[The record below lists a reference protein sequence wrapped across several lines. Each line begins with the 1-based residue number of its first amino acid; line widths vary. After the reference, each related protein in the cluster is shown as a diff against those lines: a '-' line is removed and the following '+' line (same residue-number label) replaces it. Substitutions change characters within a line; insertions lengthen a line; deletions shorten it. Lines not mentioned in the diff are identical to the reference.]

1 MKIVVIP
8 EVDSTNS
15 WLARNA
21 ASIAETTLVAAHEQT
36 AGRGQRGNTWEAEPG
51 ANLTFS
57 VLWRPT
63 DFAPAR
69 QFAISEAFAL
79 AIADTLADL
88 YGIEARVKW
97 PNDIY
102 VGDRKL
108 CGILIEHA
116 VIGRRIERTIAGA
129 GININQTVFRSPA
142 PNPVSVAQITG
153 REHSLS
159 EALEAVAAAID
170 RRFAVLE
177 AEGPGERLHTEFMSR
192 MWRADGHPHPFREPD
207 GEPFSAVIE
216 GVESDGMLRLRDTAG
231 RLRRYAFKQVEFLL
245 S

>member
-1 MKIVVIP
+1 MKTVVLP

-21 ASIAETTLVAAHEQT
+21 ASIAETTLVAAREQT

-57 VLWRPT
+57 VLWRPASF
-63 DFAPAR
+63 DPAR

-153 REHSLS
+153 RKHPLP

-170 RRFAVLE
+170 RRFAAIE
-177 AEGPGERLHTEFMSR
+177 AEDQREALHTEFMSR
-192 MWRADGHPHPFREPD
+192 MWRADGRPYPFREPG
-207 GEPFSAVIE
+207 GEPFDAVIE
-216 GVESDGMLRLRDTAG
+216 GVEPDGILLLRDTAG
-231 RLRRYAFKQVEFLL
+231 RLRRYAFKQAEFLL
-245 S
+245 T